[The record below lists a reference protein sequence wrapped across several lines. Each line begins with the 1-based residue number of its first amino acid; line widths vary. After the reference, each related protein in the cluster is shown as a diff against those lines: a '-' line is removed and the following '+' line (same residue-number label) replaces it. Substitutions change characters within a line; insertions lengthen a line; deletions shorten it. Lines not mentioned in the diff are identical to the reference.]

1 MQSHVQ
7 DTPKFLLRWGFWAVI
22 AGAMALVLVF
32 AQLAAPSFEVK
43 PSAATAIGEIAGE
56 IKRSAWKSLF
66 GLKSEAPATTAAP
79 SFSAYLAF
87 AAPVLGIIAIVLS
100 LVSGVRKEN
109 WRYSAYGVS
118 MGVAAVVF
126 QYFWWLALLVAGI
139 VLLVTII
146 ENIGE
151 IFSF

>member
-22 AGAMALVLVF
+22 AGAIALVLVF
-32 AQLAAPSFEVK
+32 AQLAAPSFEAK